1 MKEMHLRETI
11 RKVLSK
17 AYFEKNKTR
26 ILEEQK
32 LRKVIRKFIAEAR
45 EADEVVYSNTGI
57 NKLRDLLR
65 RIIPVIQD
73 DYRDLTTSIEQ
84 RESFTKHLLI
94 GIQNLLGISDLSK
107 GVEKLPLQESIEE
120 DIEVEIG
127 KQADD
132 PGVMDIGLGGEE
144 LVDTPEDVEEEEELS
159 DEEKLVS
166 GGEMPTDPNVLTG
179 MRASAR
185 TLKKVQTQIK
195 DMYEELSNPEDEKA
209 FAEYI
214 LPNIKAHLDDFEAEI
229 SDTTPEPE
237 VVSPEGS
244 VEVEDE
250 ETVEDQF
257 ELSEEVLHS
266 IANLA

>member
-1 MKEMHLRETI
+1 
-11 RKVLSK
+11 
-17 AYFEKNKTR
+17 
-26 ILEEQK
+26 
-32 LRKVIRKFIAEAR
+32 
-45 EADEVVYSNTGI
+45 
-57 NKLRDLLR
+57 
-65 RIIPVIQD
+65 
-73 DYRDLTTSIEQ
+73 
-84 RESFTKHLLI
+84 
-94 GIQNLLGISDLSK
+94 
-107 GVEKLPLQESIEE
+107 
-120 DIEVEIG
+120 
-127 KQADD
+127 
-132 PGVMDIGLGGEE
+132 
-144 LVDTPEDVEEEEELS
+144 
-159 DEEKLVS
+159 
-166 GGEMPTDPNVLTG
+166 

-237 VVSPEGS
+237 VASPEGS
-244 VEVEDE
+244 VEIEDE